1 MYSKIVNP
9 KTGRR
14 VSITSR
20 LGKEILRNYL
30 SVLVGGVGGEEFAP
44 TVNGLEEGGGY
55 IPIGKMGRTGG
66 SFFVLY
72 KNGKVLKYNIDKWE
86 VDEDLT
92 TEIKTALEELYEYV
106 MASLWGPEYL
116 LGLHWATFLSEW
128 GKDDAW
134 KGFYPS
140 VGSILR
146 GHITAAEQN
155 ETKGIYVGQLAGQ
168 LKGRIEGIFREGL
181 VPVGTNSAE
190 FSILLDWWK
199 ERVVGAVTDDLVD
212 FADLAGAAASEE
224 EVDMLATDEDAAQKS
239 DST

>member
-9 KTGRR
+9 ETGIR

-30 SVLVGGVGGEEFAP
+30 SILVGGVGGEKFAP
-44 TVNGLEEGGGY
+44 TINGLAGGGY
-55 IPIGKMGRTGG
+55 IPIGKMGATGG

-86 VDEDLT
+86 VDKDLT
-92 TEIKTALEELYEYV
+92 TEIKTALEELYKSV
-106 MASLWGPEYL
+106 SPKGWGRQQL
-116 LGLHWATFLSEW
+116 LALHLATFKIVWE
-128 GKDDAW
+128 KDEPDADAW
-134 KGFYPS
+134 KRFYPS

-146 GHITAAEQN
+146 GHITTAEQN
-155 ETKGIYVGQLAGQ
+155 ATKGNFVGQLAGQ
-168 LKGRIEGIFREGL
+168 LKDRIKGIFVEGL
-181 VPVGTNSAE
+181 VQVETNSAE

-212 FADLAGAAASEE
+212 FAALAG
-224 EVDMLATDEDAAQKS
+224 AAQKS

>member
-72 KNGKVLKYNIDKWE
+72 KNGNVLKYNIDKWE

-92 TEIKTALEELYEYV
+92 TEIQTALEELYESV
-106 MASLWGPEYL
+106 SSKKWGIQQL
-116 LGLHWATFLSEW
+116 LALHLATFLSVW
-128 GKDDAW
+128 KKDDAW
-134 KGFYPS
+134 ERFYPS
-140 VGSILR
+140 VHSRLR
-146 GHITAAEQN
+146 GHITATEQN
-155 ETKGIYVGQLAGQ
+155 ATRGILVGRLAGQ

-181 VPVGTNSAE
+181 IAVETNSAE

-199 ERVVGAVTDDLVD
+199 ERMVGAVTDDLVD
-212 FADLAGAAASEE
+212 LTALADAAASEV

-239 DST
+239 DSK

>member
-30 SVLVGGVGGEEFAP
+30 SILVGGEEFAP
-44 TVNGLEEGGGY
+44 TINGLEGGGY
-55 IPIGKMGRTGG
+55 IPIGKMGSGG

-92 TEIKTALEELYEYV
+92 TEIKTALEELYENT
-106 MASLWGPEYL
+106 SPKGWGKKQL
-116 LGLHWATFLSEW
+116 LALHLATFKIVWE
-128 GKDDAW
+128 KDDAW
-134 KGFYPS
+134 ERFYPS
-140 VGSILR
+140 VGSRLR

-155 ETKGIYVGQLAGQ
+155 ATKGIYVGQLAGQ
-168 LKGRIEGIFREGL
+168 LKERIEGIFVGGL
-181 VPVGTNSAE
+181 VSVETNSAE

-212 FADLAGAAASEE
+212 LTALAGAAASEE
-224 EVDMLATDEDAAQKS
+224 EVDMLATDEVLPEAGAAQKS